1 MTTQLDPPFGA
12 FAPNALQTAVIDVA
26 RSTFLHRGD
35 FRPAVSGALTAL
47 RKGPIDVERHG
58 GRFRLHH
65 ADNLIEIGLLLHP
78 TYNVREIDFLAET
91 LSEGVFLDIG
101 ANIGLYSVAVA
112 SRAADAKV
120 VAIEPGDVVLPRLYD
135 NIAASQFGDRITVAE
150 CAISDR
156 TMTGGLTY
164 KHGDRAIARFEEGIE
179 GGMVTKTLIDLL
191 DELKVKAIGAI
202 KIDIEG
208 REAEALG
215 PFFREAPQARW
226 PRRIVIEHL
235 TEPEWGAD
243 LFGQLREA
251 GYVETGRTRQNS
263 LLERN
268 R

>member
-1 MTTQLDPPFGA
+1 MANELNPPFGA
-12 FAPNALQTAVIDVA
+12 FAPTAAQKAVIGFA

-35 FRPAVSGALTAL
+35 FRPMISGLLTGL
-47 RKGPIDVERHG
+47 RKGPLDMDRHG

-78 TYNVREIDFLAET
+78 TYNVQEIDFLADT

-101 ANIGLYSVAVA
+101 ANIGLYSIAVA
-112 SRAADAKV
+112 SRTANARV
-120 VAIEPGDVVLPRLYD
+120 VAVEPGDVVLPRLHD
-135 NIAASQFGDRITVAE
+135 NIAASGFEGRITVAE

-179 GGMVTKTLIDLL
+179 GGMVTRTLVDLL
-191 DELKVKAIGAI
+191 DDLKIDRIGAI

-215 PFFREAPQARW
+215 PFFREAPKSRW

-235 TEPEWGAD
+235 TEAEWGAD

-251 GYVETGRTRQNS
+251 GYAEVGRTRQNS
-263 LLERN
+263 LLERKP
-268 R
+268 

>member
-1 MTTQLDPPFGA
+1 MTRTEIEPPFGTY
-12 FAPNALQTAVIDVA
+12 APTALQSAVIGLA

-35 FRPAVSGALTAL
+35 FRPAVGALLTAL
-47 RKGPIDVERHG
+47 RAGPIDVEREG

-78 TYNVREIDFLAET
+78 TYNQREIGFLAET
-91 LSEGVFLDIG
+91 RDEGVFLDIG
-101 ANIGLYSVAVA
+101 ANIGLYTVAVA
-112 SRAADAKV
+112 RLGAEVIAV
-120 VAIEPGDVVLPRLYD
+120 EPGDVVLPRLHA
-135 NIAASQFGDRITVAE
+135 NIAASDVGERVTVAE
-150 CAISDR
+150 VAISDR
-156 TMTGGLTY
+156 SMTGGLTY
-164 KHGDRAIARFEEGIE
+164 KYGDRAIARFEEGIE
-179 GGMVTKTLIDLL
+179 GGMVTKTLLDLL
-191 DELKVKAIGAI
+191 KELKVEKIGAI

-215 PFFREAPQARW
+215 PFFRQAPKSQW

-263 LLERN
+263 LLELK
-268 R
+268 